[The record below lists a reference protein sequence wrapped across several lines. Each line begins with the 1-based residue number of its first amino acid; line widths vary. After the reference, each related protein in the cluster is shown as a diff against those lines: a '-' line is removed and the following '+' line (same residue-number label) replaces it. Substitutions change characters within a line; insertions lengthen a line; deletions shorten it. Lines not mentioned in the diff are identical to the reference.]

1 MTETKFDTT
10 IPTEEPEA
18 KKAKIETMAV
28 STEQSPDEEW
38 PEAWMM
44 TEDCKDQKALNKME
58 PNVPVTP
65 EILRQIGIA

>member
-1 MTETKFDTT
+1 MNVIIT
-10 IPTEEPEA
+10 IKSYLIAFTSE
-18 KKAKIETMAV
+18 MAV
-28 STEQSPDEEW
+28 SPEQSPDEEW

-44 TEDCKDQKALNKME
+44 TEDCTNQKELNKME